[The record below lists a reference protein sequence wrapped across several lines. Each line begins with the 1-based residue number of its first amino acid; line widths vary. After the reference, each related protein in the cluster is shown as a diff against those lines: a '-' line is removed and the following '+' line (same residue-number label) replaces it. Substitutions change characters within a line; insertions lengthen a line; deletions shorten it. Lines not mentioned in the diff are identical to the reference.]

1 MCSIIGKGDKLETMI
16 NELSDELEESK
27 EREKL
32 KDKEMKEVLEDLKKL
47 VSEQSDRIKKI
58 EEKFEKTFSEQRRE
72 IDNILEKVAEVDF
85 NRHICNNYK
94 FSSFN
99 QFLHVPSGEITW
111 YSMVFRQNQGKA
123 RRSFTGV
130 SGKS

>member
-16 NELSDELEESK
+16 HELSDELEESK
-27 EREKL
+27 LREKR

-47 VSEQSDRIKKI
+47 ISEQSDRIKKI

-85 NRHICNNYK
+85 NRHICNDYK
-94 FSSFN
+94 
-99 QFLHVPSGEITW
+99 L
-111 YSMVFRQNQGKA
+111 
-123 RRSFTGV
+123 
-130 SGKS
+130 